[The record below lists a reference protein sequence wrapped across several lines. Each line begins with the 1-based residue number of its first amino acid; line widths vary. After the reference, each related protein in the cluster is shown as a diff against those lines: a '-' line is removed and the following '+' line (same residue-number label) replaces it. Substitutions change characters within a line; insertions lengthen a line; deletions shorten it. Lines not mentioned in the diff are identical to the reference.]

1 MGISAQGSCGR
12 RRGVDGS
19 EVSGIPGFS
28 NGGPRGRTRKRRSL
42 SLKKILNQGVRSMRE
57 KRIKSLKLPEPD
69 NLVPRVRGPGHR
81 YIQEQ
86 TAELLAGSSGLGDV
100 SPWDPRA
107 GDGGRMSTHTSP
119 SLGSSPAVSSW
130 WARPGQARAQD
141 CGKRVEAR
149 DGQEQPLGGPR
160 MGQAGV
166 RKDTGSGCHE
176 DKVRCPVR
184 VPHV

>member
-130 WARPGQARAQD
+130 WARPGQGSGLWEEGRGKGRPGTAPRGTQDGTSWRAQ
-141 CGKRVEAR
+141 GHW
-149 DGQEQPLGGPR
+149 QW
-160 MGQAGV
+160 
-166 RKDTGSGCHE
+166 
-176 DKVRCPVR
+176 
-184 VPHV
+184 VP